1 MYGQNLRGCREQAGL
16 TQQQLA
22 DKIFKSRTAISKIEN
37 NEQEITIGAFRD
49 WLQVT
54 NCELQA
60 LTILFGKEFIN
71 QMTLSA
77 NIVPGAIKST
87 QLFM

>member
-37 NEQEITIGAFRD
+37 NEQEITLGTFRE
-49 WLQVT
+49 WLEVT

-71 QMTLSA
+71 QMTRST
-77 NIVPGAIKST
+77 NIVPGIIQSKH
-87 QLFM
+87 LIM